1 MSDVSSAAVLEAGV
15 NSERPLRPLPDKP
28 GSADP
33 GKSSRM
39 EHNEALSKNL
49 PFLNENDHLLIM
61 SKSKV
66 KTLRPG
72 EVLLRQG
79 MPCTALHMIR
89 SGRARVERSGVKLA
103 ELTAGSVCGEM
114 IVLDGSPASASI
126 IVEEEL
132 TFDAIQL
139 DDLQELFVSYP
150 QVGSR
155 FFRSLSVNLSKKL
168 RATSAQ
174 LAALAQKKEP

>member
-1 MSDVSSAAVLEAGV
+1 MSDVSSAIQLEAGM
-15 NSERPLRPLPDKP
+15 NPERPLRPLT
-28 GSADP
+28 GSADS

-39 EHNEALSKNL
+39 EHNEALAKNL

-61 SKSKV
+61 SKSKLM
-66 KTLRPG
+66 TLRVG
-72 EVLLRQG
+72 EALLRQG

-89 SGRARVERSGVKLA
+89 SGRARVERSGVRLA
-103 ELTAGSVCGEM
+103 ELAAGSVCGEM

-132 TFDAIQL
+132 SFDVIQL
-139 DDLQELFVSYP
+139 DDLHELFTAYP
-150 QVGSR
+150 HLGSR

-174 LAALAQKKEP
+174 LAALAEKKQP

>member
-1 MSDVSSAAVLEAGV
+1 M
-15 NSERPLRPLPDKP
+15 NSEQLRPLA
-28 GSADP
+28 GNADT

-39 EHNEALSKNL
+39 EHNQALQQNL

-66 KTLRPG
+66 KTLRVG
-72 EVLLRQG
+72 EALLRQG
-79 MPCTALHMIR
+79 MPCTAFYMIR

-103 ELTAGSVCGEM
+103 ELIAGSVCGEM

-126 IVEEEL
+126 IVEEEM
-132 TFDAIQL
+132 TFDVIELA
-139 DDLQELFVSYP
+139 DLQELFVAYP
-150 QVGSR
+150 HLGSR

-174 LAALAQKKEP
+174 LAALAEKKQP

>member
-1 MSDVSSAAVLEAGV
+1 MDI
-15 NSERPLRPLPDKP
+15 ERPTRPGLGRTD
-28 GSADP
+28 A
-33 GKSSRM
+33 GKASRM
-39 EHNEALSKNL
+39 EHNQALAQNL

-61 SKSKV
+61 SKSRA
-66 KTLRPG
+66 KTLPAG
-72 EVLLRQG
+72 NALLRQG
-79 MPCTALHMIR
+79 MPCTAFHMIR

-103 ELTAGSVCGEM
+103 ELNAGSVCGEM

-132 TFDAIQL
+132 TFDVIAL
-139 DDLQELFVSYP
+139 ADLQELFVAYP
-150 QVGSR
+150 HLGSR

-174 LAALAQKKEP
+174 LAALAEKKEP